1 MRVLAP
7 LLVLSLSSALGR
19 ANAAAAKGP
28 AGVTV
33 ETAHSKPVI
42 EIDGDNPMRLPV
54 SEESYSDPGAGCF
67 DALKKE
73 DIGETLDVSGD
84 IVRLDRP
91 GKYTIRYGCVT
102 KDGYKAVPIVRTVIV
117 SDSVTPQYWHVRAAA
132 DVELSHATASSLVV
146 QRKAQSALAQQL
158 DVPLADVSITSV
170 KYADKGGFATGHFA
184 ARSIM
189 TVAFDLKTT
198 QAALAEDITY
208 ELQQQSEFGPSF
220 DAALRQQGLQATGS
234 ALGPAG
240 VNISPPAD
248 GVLASLTR
256 PVAFAIA
263 GSVAALALIAAA
275 FARLYLKTKAEI
287 QEYQLVDGAP
297 ISDIKEAEGF
307 MDAEAGNDAV
317 GGGGAGG
324 GGGGSYGATVEEEAQ
339 KGGVAQS
346 NGDGGDL
353 GGYDDE
359 EPV

>member
-1 MRVLAP
+1 
-7 LLVLSLSSALGR
+7 
-19 ANAAAAKGP
+19 
-28 AGVTV
+28 
-33 ETAHSKPVI
+33 
-42 EIDGDNPMRLPV
+42 
-54 SEESYSDPGAGCF
+54 
-67 DALKKE
+67 
-73 DIGETLDVSGD
+73 
-84 IVRLDRP
+84 
-91 GKYTIRYGCVT
+91 
-102 KDGYKAVPIVRTVIV
+102 
-117 SDSVTPQYWHVRAAA
+117 
-132 DVELSHATASSLVV
+132 
-146 QRKAQSALAQQL
+146 
-158 DVPLADVSITSV
+158 
-170 KYADKGGFATGHFA
+170 
-184 ARSIM
+184 M

-220 DAALRQQGLQATGS
+220 DAALRQQGLQATGP

-317 GGGGAGG
+317 RA
-324 GGGGSYGATVEEEAQ
+324 AHD
-339 KGGVAQS
+339 GVPTSLIRS
-346 NGDGGDL
+346 NA
-353 GGYDDE
+353 
-359 EPV
+359 